1 MEQKHELSQMPLE
14 VPKWLYSPPDPYR
27 FALVPETFSKY
38 QPAAIEISNDLH
50 HMRLGASLLSN
61 ISTEISTDFQSLDTT
76 ADQMIPY
83 WEEIASRDSI
93 VAFARR
99 RAPRQEG
106 QYLHGRKILDL
117 EVDVPDPEPREDFV
131 EDLDS
136 GSQSSDLLNAE
147 VRSLF
152 SERSCSGSRKQA
164 DDIASF
170 SDEEDPPMEDELE
183 YSSSDISRASVYN
196 LGFSDDDDDENNN
209 APRRS
214 IPVKYT
220 TRMDSSS
227 ESSYPSEQDPLEYET
242 EPHAYC
248 NVCETTLLVHY
259 KCNFCTNYDICE
271 SCFDAGKWCLD
282 SQHTLS
288 KKMYRGQQG
297 GETVSYQDLAL
308 VQELM
313 VLDTHLAQPQ
323 HLFRFSRKSEV
334 LMFNS
339 PPIFHPTTSLV
350 VWLMSRDQLLIGNY
364 AADSSFIHRIPSP
377 RSKSVLQLNT
387 RLNVARC

>member
-1 MEQKHELSQMPLE
+1 
-14 VPKWLYSPPDPYR
+14 
-27 FALVPETFSKY
+27 
-38 QPAAIEISNDLH
+38 
-50 HMRLGASLLSN
+50 
-61 ISTEISTDFQSLDTT
+61 
-76 ADQMIPY
+76 MIPY

-99 RAPRQEG
+99 RAPRQEFK
-106 QYLHGRKILDL
+106 YLHGRKILDL
-117 EVDVPDPEPREDFV
+117 EVDVPDPNPTEDFI
-131 EDLDS
+131 EDLDF
-136 GSQSSDLLNAE
+136 GSENSDLLNAE

-152 SERSCSGSRKQA
+152 SESSSSGNRKQA
-164 DDIASF
+164 DDIASLF
-170 SDEEDPPMEDELE
+170 DEEDLPMEDELRF
-183 YSSSDISRASVYN
+183 SSSDISRASVSS

-214 IPVKYT
+214 HPVKYT
-220 TRMDSSS
+220 IRMDSSS
-227 ESSYPSEQDPLEYET
+227 ESNYSSERDSLEYEI

-248 NVCETTLLVHY
+248 NVCKTTLLVHY
-259 KCNFCTNYDICE
+259 NCSICPNYDICE

-313 VLDTHLAQPQ
+313 VLDTHLAEPQ

-334 LMFNS
+334 LMFDS
-339 PPIFHPTTSLV
+339 PPILHPTTSVV
-350 VWLMSRDQLLIGNY
+350 VWLMSRDQLLIGDY

-377 RSKSVLQLNT
+377 RSKSLLQPNNPLK
-387 RLNVARC
+387 VARC

>member
-1 MEQKHELSQMPLE
+1 MPLE
-14 VPKWLYSPPDPYR
+14 VPKWLYSPHDPHR

-38 QPAAIEISNDLH
+38 QPAAMEISNDLH
-50 HMRLGASLLSN
+50 HLRLGASLLSKT
-61 ISTEISTDFQSLDTT
+61 STEISTDFQSRNTT

-106 QYLHGRKILDL
+106 QYLRGRKILDL
-117 EVDVPDPEPREDFV
+117 EVDVPDPKPTAGFV
-131 EDLDS
+131 EDLDF
-136 GSQSSDLLNAE
+136 GSQNSDLLNAE

-152 SERSCSGSRKQA
+152 SESPSSGNRKQA

-170 SDEEDPPMEDELE
+170 LDEEDLPIEDELE
-183 YSSSDISRASVYN
+183 CFSSDDSRASIYN
-196 LGFSDDDDDENNN
+196 LGFSDDDDDEKIN

-214 IPVKYT
+214 NPVKYT
-220 TRMDSSS
+220 TRMESSS
-227 ESSYPSEQDPLEYET
+227 ESNYSSEQDPLEYET
-242 EPHAYC
+242 EPHVYC

-259 KCNFCTNYDICE
+259 KCNLCTNYDICE
-271 SCFDAGKWCLD
+271 SCFDVGKWCLD
-282 SQHTLS
+282 SQHMLS

-313 VLDTHLAQPQ
+313 VLDTHMAEPQ
-323 HLFRFSRKSEV
+323 HLFRFSRKSEG
-334 LMFNS
+334 LIFDS
-339 PPIFHPTTSLV
+339 PPIFHPTASLV
-350 VWLMSRDQLLIGNY
+350 IWLMSRDQLLIGDY
-364 AADSSFIHRIPSP
+364 TTDSSYIHRIPSP
-377 RSKSVLQLNT
+377 KSKSVLQPNSL
-387 RLNVARC
+387 LNVARC